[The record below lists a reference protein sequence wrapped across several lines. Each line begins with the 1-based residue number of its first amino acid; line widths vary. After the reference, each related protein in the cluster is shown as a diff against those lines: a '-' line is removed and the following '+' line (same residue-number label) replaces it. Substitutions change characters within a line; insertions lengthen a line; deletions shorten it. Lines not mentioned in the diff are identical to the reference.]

1 MCGLAGWLRKGDGAP
16 RAEVLGHMLDSMRH
30 RGPDDRGVYRD
41 AARGIALGHLRLS
54 IIDLSAAS
62 HQPMRDAESGV
73 TLAYNGELYNF
84 RLLRA
89 ELQSL
94 GHRFAS
100 QGDTEV
106 VLRSFLQWGTDCFA
120 RFAGMFAL
128 ALWDPRSTVLHFA
141 RDAMGMKPLYFAE
154 LPSGVV
160 FASEVKA
167 FKALPGFRL
176 QPSHLSLRQYL
187 EFGYVFDT
195 HQTIFEGIRKL
206 PPGCRAQIKHDV
218 PIRIERYFA
227 PPTPMD
233 QDDRGEPERLD
244 ELHTVLGEVTTQHLI
259 ADVPIGL
266 LLSGGLDSS
275 LIAAL
280 AARTSPILTISMGF
294 SDSGVDERPHAR
306 HVAEYIGS
314 KHVEVTITPRD
325 VMQEVIDGAWV
336 FDDLFADW
344 GTITTR
350 LMYRRCRE
358 HGIKVVLVGEGADEL
373 FGGYDVFRT
382 PPRLGLWQQFRLYQR
397 YSGRRHGRVFGD
409 FRRIIGEYLEAGS
422 GEPFEAVRRF
432 EACRQLPN
440 QYVMKVDKASMAE
453 SMEARAPYL
462 DRRVAELALRTPRE
476 WLLRGGENKYLL
488 RALARRERLLPEAI
502 SQRPK
507 FGAPLAASWMDDHS
521 QFREFARQ
529 RLLDGV
535 WTERL
540 GLRGAMVDYFQGG
553 CAGYAWPRG
562 LSILRNTAWRLLLL
576 ELWAPHYV
584 QEQAA

>member
-1 MCGLAGWLRKGDGAP
+1 
-16 RAEVLGHMLDSMRH
+16 MLDSMQH
-30 RGPDDRGVYRD
+30 RGPDDRGEYRD
-41 AARGIALGHLRLS
+41 AATGLAFGHLRLS

-62 HQPMRDAESGV
+62 HQPMRDAKSGV

-84 RLLRA
+84 RSLRA

-94 GHRFAS
+94 GHHFIS

-106 VLRSFLQWGTDCFA
+106 VLRSFLEWGTDCFG

-128 ALWDPRSTVLHFA
+128 ALWDPRGSALHLA
-141 RDAMGMKPLYFAE
+141 RDPLGMKPLYFAQI
-154 LPSGVV
+154 PGGVM

-167 FKALPGFRL
+167 FKAVPGFHL
-176 QPSHLSLRQYL
+176 QPSAQGLRQYL

-195 HQTIFEGIRKL
+195 HQTIFDGIGKL
-206 PPGCRAQIKHDV
+206 PPGSRGEITADA
-218 PIRIERYFA
+218 PIRIVSYFA
-227 PPTPMD
+227 PPTPD
-233 QDDRGEPERLD
+233 GQSVRDEGQRLD
-244 ELHTVLGEVTTQHLI
+244 ELCDVMGEVTEQHLI
-259 ADVPIGL
+259 ADVPVGL

-275 LIAAL
+275 VIAAL

-294 SDSGVDERPHAR
+294 ADSGVDERPHAR
-306 HVAEYIGS
+306 QVAEYIGS
-314 KHVEVTITPRD
+314 NHVEVTITPQD
-325 VMQEVIDGAWV
+325 VMREVAEGAWV

-344 GTITTR
+344 GTITSR

-358 HGIKVVLVGEGADEL
+358 HGIKVVLVGEGSDEL

-382 PPRLGLWQQFRLYQR
+382 PPRLGLWQQFRLYQH
-397 YSGRRHGRVFGD
+397 YAGRRHGHLFGE
-409 FRRIIGEYLEAGS
+409 FRRVIGEYLEAGS

-432 EACRQLPN
+432 ESCRQLPN

-453 SMEARAPYL
+453 SIEARAPYL

-488 RALARRERLLPEAI
+488 RALARRESLLPEVI

-507 FGAPLAASWMDDHS
+507 FGAPLAASWMDDHA
-521 QFREFARQ
+521 QFRAFARE

-535 WTERL
+535 WARRL
-540 GLRGAMVDYFQGG
+540 GLRTAMVDYFQNGSI
-553 CAGYAWPRG
+553 GYAWPRG
-562 LSILRNTAWRLLLL
+562 LSVLRNTAWRLLLL
-576 ELWAPHYV
+576 ELWAPYYV
-584 QEQAA
+584 QERAA

>member
-1 MCGLAGWLRKGDGAP
+1 MCGLAGWLYAFDAAP
-16 RAEVLGHMLDSMRH
+16 RAEVLGDMLDSIQH
-30 RGPDDRGVYRD
+30 RGPDDRGDYRD
-41 AARGIALGHLRLS
+41 TALGVALGHLRLS

-84 RLLRA
+84 RALRA

-94 GHRFAS
+94 GHHFAS
-100 QGDTEV
+100 QGDSEV
-106 VLRSFLQWGTDCFA
+106 VLRSFVEWGTGCFA

-128 ALWDPRSTVLHFA
+128 ALWDPRSSLLHLA

-154 LPSGVV
+154 LLGGVV

-167 FKALPGFRL
+167 FKAVPNFRL
-176 QPSHLSLRQYL
+176 QPSALGLRQYL

-206 PPGCRAQIKHDV
+206 PPGCHAEIRHHV
-218 PIRIERYFA
+218 PIRIERYFV
-227 PPTPMD
+227 PPRPAD
-233 QDDRGEPERLD
+233 EDRRDERQRVD
-244 ELHTVLGEVTTQHLI
+244 ELHAVIGEVTEQHLI
-259 ADVPIGL
+259 ADVPLGL

-275 LIAAL
+275 LIAAV
-280 AARTSPILTISMGF
+280 AARRSSILTISMGF
-294 SDSGVDERPHAR
+294 ADSGVDERLHAR
-306 HVAEYIGS
+306 HVAEFIGS
-314 KHVEVTITPRD
+314 NHVEVTITPRD
-325 VMQEVIDGAWV
+325 VMQEVVDGAWV

-358 HGIKVVLVGEGADEL
+358 LGIKVVLVGEGADEL

-382 PPRLGLWQQFRLYQR
+382 LCQLSLWQQFRLYQR
-397 YSGRRHGRVFGD
+397 YSGRRHGRLFGE
-409 FRRIIGEYLEAGS
+409 FRRVVGEYLDAGN
-422 GEPFEAVRRF
+422 GEPFDAVRMF
-432 EACRQLPN
+432 ESCRQLPN

-453 SMEARAPYL
+453 SIEARAPYL
-462 DRRVAELALRTPRE
+462 DRRVAELALRTPHD
-476 WLLRGGENKYLL
+476 WLLRGGANKYLL

-507 FGAPLAASWMDDHS
+507 FGAPLAASWMDDHAP
-521 QFREFARQ
+521 FREFTRE

-535 WTERL
+535 WARRL
-540 GLRGAMVDYFQGG
+540 GVRTAMVDYFESG
-553 CAGYAWPRG
+553 CAGYGWPRG

>member
-1 MCGLAGWLRKGDGAP
+1 
-16 RAEVLGHMLDSMRH
+16 MLDSMQH
-30 RGPDDRGVYRD
+30 RGPDDRGDYRD
-41 AARGIALGHLRLS
+41 PAQGVALGHLRLS

-73 TLAYNGELYNF
+73 MLAYNGELYNF
-84 RLLRA
+84 RVLRE

-128 ALWDPRSTVLHFA
+128 ALWDPRNSVLQLA
-141 RDAMGMKPLYFAE
+141 RDPMGMKPLYFAE
-154 LPSGVV
+154 VLGGVV

-167 FKALPGFRL
+167 FKVMPGLRL
-176 QPSHLSLRQYL
+176 QPSALGLRQYL

-195 HQTIFEGIRKL
+195 NQTIFEGIRKL
-206 PPGCRAQIKHDV
+206 PPGCRAEIKHDA
-218 PIRIERYFA
+218 PIRIERYFV
-227 PPTPMD
+227 PPTPVD
-233 QDDRGEPERLD
+233 QDPCDERQRVD
-244 ELHTVLGEVTTQHLI
+244 ELRTVIDEVTEQHLI
-259 ADVPIGL
+259 ADVPLGL

-280 AARTSPILTISMGF
+280 AARKSSILTISMGF
-294 SDSGVDERPHAR
+294 ADSGVDERPHAR
-306 HVAEYIGS
+306 QVAEYIGS
-314 KHVEVTITPRD
+314 THVEVTITPRD
-325 VMQEVIDGAWV
+325 VMQEVVDGAWV

-382 PPRLGLWQQFRLYQR
+382 PSRLGLWQQFRLYQR
-397 YSGRRHGRVFGD
+397 YSGRRHGRLFGE
-409 FRRIIGEYLEAGS
+409 FRRVIGEYLEAGS
-422 GEPFEAVRRF
+422 GKPFEAVRRF
-432 EACRQLPN
+432 ESCRQLPN

-453 SMEARAPYL
+453 SIEARAPYL

-476 WLLRGGENKYLL
+476 WLLRGSENKYLL
-488 RALARRERLLPEAI
+488 RALARRDCLLPDAT

-507 FGAPLAASWMDDHS
+507 FGASMAASWMDDHS
-521 QFREFARQ
+521 QFREFARE

-535 WTERL
+535 WAQRL
-540 GLRGAMVDYFQGG
+540 GLRSAMVDYFQSG